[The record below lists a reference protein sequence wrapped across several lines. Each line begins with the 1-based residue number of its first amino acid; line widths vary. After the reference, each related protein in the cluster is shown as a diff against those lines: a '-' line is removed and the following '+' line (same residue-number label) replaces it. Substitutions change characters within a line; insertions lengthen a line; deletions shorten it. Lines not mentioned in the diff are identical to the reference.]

1 MCGLAGFCD
10 FSSASRS
17 EVLEAMTD
25 RLAHRGPDD
34 AGSSVFNAAN
44 ATVGLGHRRLSI
56 IDLSP
61 LGHQPMS
68 FDGLHIIFNGEIY
81 NYQEIR
87 KELQELGHSFQ
98 SHSDTEVILK
108 GYRQWGDASIEKF
121 IGMFALVMYDE
132 KNQEII
138 LIRDRAGVKPLYYY
152 FHNGLFLFGSELKA
166 FHAVPG
172 FKKVIDQ
179 KALKLFFQ
187 YGYIPAPYSIFSNTW
202 KLRPGY
208 FLKFRLSDRKIEA
221 RCYWDV
227 LSYYN
232 KPKLQIDFKE
242 ALEETERILIS
253 AFKYRMVA
261 DVPVGVFLSGGYDSS
276 TVAAILQRHG
286 EGSLKTFS
294 IGFNEQ
300 EYNEANYAKAIATHL
315 ETDHTEY
322 YCSINEAKNILPGL
336 PDIYDEPFGDSSGIP
351 TTLVSR
357 LAAQQVKVALS
368 ADAGDEIF
376 AGYGQFFYFLR
387 LFKRMKMIPGPA
399 RRLLGSMIGRIRNQP
414 GKLFSRNI
422 YNLENR
428 LNKLPGLLDSETIVD
443 FNRVLSEF
451 FTREEACVLL
461 NEPVR
466 DDYETD
472 FSAAVDLN
480 ENDSLNALLAIYFKT
495 YLTDDILV
503 KVDRATMS
511 ASLEGREPL
520 LDHRIIEFVAQLPS
534 DFKYRDGVSKYLLKE
549 ITHRYIPA
557 RLMDRPKM
565 GFSIPIESWLR
576 GDLLDLLLHYM
587 DSEKVRRENI
597 LAPKAVEKIKN
608 DFLTGKKFNFQKL
621 WYILMFQMWHE
632 RWIQG

>member
-1 MCGLAGFCD
+1 AGFCD
-10 FSSASRS
+10 FSFTANS
-17 EVLEAMTD
+17 ETLKAMTD

-34 AGSSVFNAAN
+34 AGCSVFKTADV
-44 ATVGLGHRRLSI
+44 TIGLGHRRLSI

-61 LGHQPMS
+61 SGHQPMA

-81 NYQEIR
+81 NYQEIM
-87 KELQELGHSFQ
+87 KELQELGHTFQ

-108 GYRQWGDASIEKF
+108 AYRQWGDASIEKF

-138 LIRDRAGVKPLYYY
+138 LIRDRPGVKPLYYY

-166 FHAVPG
+166 FHAVHG
-172 FKKVIDQ
+172 FQKDIDKKS
-179 KALKLFFQ
+179 LKLFFQ
-187 YGYIPAPYSIFSNTW
+187 YGYIPVPYSIFSNTW
-202 KLRPGY
+202 KLPPGHL
-208 FLKFRLSDRKIEA
+208 LKLSLSNRKIET

-227 LSYYN
+227 LDSYN
-232 KPKLQIDFKE
+232 RPKLRISFKD

-276 TVAAILQRHG
+276 AVAAILQRHG
-286 EGSLKTFS
+286 GGNLKTFS
-294 IGFNEQ
+294 IGFHEQ
-300 EYNEANYAKAIATHL
+300 EYNESNYAKAVATHL
-315 ETDHTEY
+315 KTDHTEY
-322 YCSINEAKNILPGL
+322 YCSINEAKSILPVL

-376 AGYGQFFYFLR
+376 AGYGQLFYFLR
-387 LFKRMKMIPGPA
+387 LFNRVKTIPAPA
-399 RRLLGSMIGRIRNQP
+399 RRLLGSVIASIRQNP
-414 GKLFSRNI
+414 GKLLSKNI

-428 LNKLPGLLDSETIVD
+428 LSKLPRLLNSETIID
-443 FNRVLSEF
+443 FNGVLSEF
-451 FTREEACVLL
+451 FTKEETCELL
-461 NEPVR
+461 SEPVHG
-466 DDYETD
+466 DYETD
-472 FSAAVDLN
+472 FSASVDLN
-480 ENDSLNALLAIYFKT
+480 ENDGLNALLAIYFKT
-495 YLTDDILV
+495 YLTDDILA

-511 ASLEGREPL
+511 TSLEGREPL

-534 DFKYRDGVSKYLLKE
+534 DFKYRNGVSKYLLKE
-549 ITHRYIPA
+549 ITHQYIPPS
-557 RLMDRPKM
+557 LMDRPKM

-576 GDLLDLLLHYM
+576 GDFLDLLLHYM

-597 LAPKAVEKIKN
+597 LNPKAVEKIKS

-621 WYILMFQMWHE
+621 WYILMFQMWYE
-632 RWIQG
+632 R